1 MNVGTTVFPVDMGS
15 MICLLLFG
23 VAVGHLLAGFGL
35 IVIART
41 SPKRAQ
47 WRKCREMRAAYF
59 QEQMQNGE
67 RTK

>member
-47 WRKCREMRAAYF
+47 WRKCREMRAASF
-59 QEQMQNGE
+59 QEQMQNGG